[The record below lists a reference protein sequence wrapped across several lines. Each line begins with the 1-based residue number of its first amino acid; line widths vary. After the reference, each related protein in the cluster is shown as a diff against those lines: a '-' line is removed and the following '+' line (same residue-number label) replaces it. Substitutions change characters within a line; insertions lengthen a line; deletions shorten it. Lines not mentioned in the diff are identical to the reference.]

1 MNTHAPTSQRQ
12 RAVTNLK
19 EQIAS
24 RAYRV
29 DSRAVAREL
38 LFKMRMM
45 AALRDS
51 AQRRNWSNPNGS
63 RIDPSD

>member
-1 MNTHAPTSQRQ
+1 MRPHPNHSEH
-12 RAVTNLK
+12 VTNLK

-63 RIDPSD
+63 RTDPSD